1 MKMHAKSYVIGIS
14 SKALN
19 LSLSLSH
26 GQMDGW
32 MDESG
37 WRHRGG
43 NRCRR
48 SLLAQ
53 ARLVPFQADEGRK
66 EGERTSERKKGRKG
80 LIEHAAFYRQ

>member
-19 LSLSLSH
+19 LSH

-32 MDESG
+32 MSRDGGIAAVTGVVAHFLRKQG
-37 WRHRGG
+37 WF
-43 NRCRR
+43 
-48 SLLAQ
+48 
-53 ARLVPFQADEGRK
+53 PFKRMKEGRK

>member
-19 LSLSLSH
+19 LSH

-53 ARLVPFQADEGRK
+53 ARLVPFQADEGR
-66 EGERTSERKKGRKG
+66 GEDERKKGRKG